1 MQEILWGSSSTKELQ
16 NSRHVSLY
24 QVNPAMVQWADAS
37 KKKSEPSLGQIVN
50 ADTLCTV
57 FESFQVLARLARNY
71 LWENSKIFCFVENQ
85 RFFFAMLWKILSE
98 LYFVRILDE
107 MRIRSW
113 CRRCVWRRC
122 QPLNMR
128 HRMGDPT
135 PRLGLKPTKSKTF
148 FLGWDTNQ
156 KELVDLFRFEIT
168 CHLHVS
174 DLNVS
179 QK

>member
-37 KKKSEPSLGQIVN
+37 KKKSEPSLGQMLMLTPYAQSSRAFKCLQGWLVIIYGKIQR
-50 ADTLCTV
+50 
-57 FESFQVLARLARNY
+57 FSVL
-71 LWENSKIFCFVENQ
+71 SKIKD
-85 RFFFAMLWKILSE
+85 FFFAMLWKILSK
-98 LYFVRILDE
+98 LYFVRISDE
-107 MRIRSW
+107 MRIRRW

-156 KELVDLFRFEIT
+156 KESVDLFRFEIT

-179 QK
+179 RK